1 MAVAESYFSLTEKY
15 NLLYGDK
22 TILLM
27 QVGSFFEVYGLK
39 EDDGTISG
47 SLITEFSKIFDF
59 KNSEKKQ
66 KLRGKMLMMAGFK
79 DYTLDKQV
87 NKLQNNGY
95 TSIIYVQDMPEQ
107 NTT

>member
-59 KNSEKKQ
+59 KISEK
-66 KLRGKMLMMAGFK
+66 
-79 DYTLDKQV
+79 
-87 NKLQNNGY
+87 NKN
-95 TSIIYVQDMPEQ
+95 
-107 NTT
+107 